1 MAFDLSAFSGDLI
14 LGLGGA
20 VGGALVAA
28 LIAAV
33 TGRNAGLGLL
43 AVGVIVGGASLPLGA
58 RLLEH
63 PPSLQLGRNAVTSA
77 PESASAD
84 EDPILSVL
92 RRLYPDDYAKVKGL
106 APGLMVLA
114 PGNQAKAHAIMADL
128 MRRTA
133 PKANDENMM
142 AFMKIARD
150 EAGTLAEASPERCG
164 EAMQGG
170 ALPLA
175 GGRDRREQELVLA
188 RFLEQAAVDP
198 APAHAS
204 VDLRPAMDRMAKS
217 ALAKLPADE
226 RKIVMGSVVGRS
238 GFGRPTDKASKVAYC
253 HFILS
258 AFDELLR
265 RPAHESAGVMRT
277 LMLKQGL

>member
-1 MAFDLSAFSGDLI
+1 MAFDISALSGDLI
-14 LGLGGA
+14 LGVGGA
-20 VGGALVAA
+20 VGGALFAA
-28 LIAAV
+28 LLAAV
-33 TGRNAGLGLL
+33 TGRNAGIGLL
-43 AVGVIVGGASLPLGA
+43 AIGVIVGGAALPLGA

-63 PPSLQLGRNAVTSA
+63 PPSLKLAPNAAAGA
-77 PESASAD
+77 PDGARAD
-84 EDPILSVL
+84 EDPVLSVL

-106 APGLMVLA
+106 APGLMFLA

-150 EAGTLAEASPERCG
+150 EAGTLAQASPERCG

-170 ALPLA
+170 AFPLA
-175 GGRDRREQELVLA
+175 GGRERREGELVLA

-217 ALAKLPADE
+217 ALARLPADE
-226 RKIVMGSVVGRS
+226 RKIVMGSVTRS

-277 LMLKQGL
+277 LMLKQGV